1 MFYPADADSLRA
13 TVRQLLAAATTSP
26 GPQPKVLIAP
36 HAGLVYS
43 GDTAA
48 AAYARIAPFRDA
60 IRRVVLLGPAHRVR
74 LRGLAAPAAAAFATP
89 LGQVPLDRAS
99 LRALL
104 ALPQLSISDSAH
116 AEEHSLEVH
125 LPFLQE
131 TLGSFELV
139 PLVVGEASREDVAQ
153 VLDRLWGGAETLIV
167 VSSDLSHYLPY
178 ARACARDAFTA
189 EAILQLRP
197 DIDHDQACGAT
208 PINGLLQLARSRRLK
223 PLLLALRNS
232 GDTAGDKARVVGYAA
247 FAFDEPD
254 LRN

>member
-36 HAGLVYS
+36 HAGFVYS

-48 AAYARIAPFRDA
+48 TAYARIAPFRDA

-89 LGQVPLDRAS
+89 LGEVPLDRAS
-99 LRALL
+99 LRAL
-104 ALPQLSISDSAH
+104 PQVSINDSAH
-116 AEEHSLEVH
+116 AAEHSLEVH

-178 ARACARDAFTA
+178 ARACARDEFTA
-189 EAILQLRP
+189 EAILQLRA

-232 GDTAGDKARVVGYAA
+232 GDTAGDKGRVVGYAA